1 MKRSLAIT
9 FAVAALFPALLAAPA
24 SAEFLSLKVGGHA
37 GGSHTGGDIDA
48 TSFIGGGLA
57 RLELLSILTGELA
70 VNYKKDD
77 IEVDGE
83 KVGDIETIPIQLSA
97 LITFLPWVYGTIGVG
112 WYDVSARGDFTD
124 QVEGLDDPS
133 DAALHLGFGAEF
145 PINERWS
152 VLGDVR
158 YVFLNYDLGDVDTDV
173 FDDSASFTTFTGGV
187 LFKLF

>member
-1 MKRSLAIT
+1 MKRSLAIA
-9 FAVAALFPALLAAPA
+9 FAIAALLPALLAAPA
-24 SAEFLSLKVGGHA
+24 GAELLSLKVGGQV

-48 TSFIGGGLA
+48 TSFIGGGVA

-97 LITFLPWVYGTIGVG
+97 LITFLPWVYGTVGVG
-112 WYDVSARGDFTD
+112 WYDVKASDDITD
-124 QVEGLDDPS
+124 QISELDDAS
-133 DAALHLGFGAEF
+133 SAAAHVGFGAEF
-145 PINERWS
+145 PVSSRWS
-152 VLGDVR
+152 VMGDVR
-158 YVFLNYDLGDVDTDV
+158 YVFLNYDLGDLDTDV

>member
-1 MKRSLAIT
+1 MKRSLAIA
-9 FAVAALFPALLAAPA
+9 FAIAALFPALLAAPA
-24 SAEFLSLKVGGHA
+24 RAEFLSLKVGAHA

-48 TSFIGGGLA
+48 TSFIGGGIA
-57 RLELLSILTGELA
+57 RLELLSILTGELM
-70 VNYKKDD
+70 VNYKQDN

-83 KVGDIETIPIQLSA
+83 KVGDISTVPIQLSA
-97 LITFLPWVYGTIGVG
+97 LITFLPWVYGTVGVG
-112 WYDVSARGDFTD
+112 WYDVKASDDITD
-124 QVEGLDDPS
+124 QISELDDVS
-133 DAALHLGFGAEF
+133 DAAMHLGFGAEF

-158 YVFLNYDLGDVDTDV
+158 YVFLNYDLGDLDTDV